1 MNRIYSCIIAD
12 DHEIDR
18 LSVAAAVKKHSFM
31 QVTGMYSS
39 AQETLASLTK
49 TLPDIAFFDIDMP
62 GISGLELRKQLVDIP
77 VCVFITSYPDYA
89 VDSFELAALDFV
101 VKPLKA
107 ERFAKTAER
116 IKTYLEIKYKANLLD
131 VTLGADT
138 IFVKEGHEQVKLSLH
153 EVVYLEALK
162 DYTMIVTGKKKYS
175 VLSTLGNVLKEK
187 PFDQFVR
194 IHRSYAVQKHF
205 IERIKAQEILVSNIV
220 LPVGRNYKEIVSKL
234 KPQL

>member
-1 MNRIYSCIIAD
+1 MSRIYNCIIAD

-31 QVTGMYSS
+31 QVTGVYSS
-39 AQETLASLTK
+39 AEETLASLTK

-89 VDSFELAALDFV
+89 VDSFELDALDFI

-116 IKTYLEIKYKANLLD
+116 IKAYLEIKYKASLLD

-138 IFVKEGHEQVKLSLH
+138 IFIKEGHEQVKLSLH
-153 EVVYLEALK
+153 EVIYLEALK
-162 DYTMIVTGKKKYS
+162 DYTIIVTAQKKYS

-220 LPVGRNYKEIVSKL
+220 LPVGRNYKEMVSKL

>member
-1 MNRIYSCIIAD
+1 MNHVYSCIIAD

-18 LSVAAAVKKHSFM
+18 LSVIAAVKRYPFM
-31 QVTGMYSS
+31 QIRGVYTS
-39 AQETLASLTK
+39 AEEALASVNATI
-49 TLPDIAFFDIDMP
+49 PDIAFFDIDMP
-62 GISGLELRKQLVDIP
+62 GKSGLDLRKELAAIP

-89 VDSFELAALDFV
+89 VDSFELAALDFI

-107 ERFAKTAER
+107 ERFAKTVER
-116 IKTYLEIKYKANLLD
+116 IQTYLEIRQKASLLD
-131 VTLGADT
+131 GTLGADT
-138 IFVKEGHEQVKLSLH
+138 FFIKEGHEQVKLSLH

-162 DYTMIVTGKKKYS
+162 DYTLIVTAQKKYS

-187 PFDQFVR
+187 PFEQFVR

-205 IERIKAQEILVSNIV
+205 IERIKAQEIVVNNIV

-234 KPQL
+234 KPQF

>member
-89 VDSFELAALDFV
+89 VDSFELAALDFI

-138 IFVKEGHEQVKLSLH
+138 IFVKEGHEQVKLSFH

>member
-1 MNRIYSCIIAD
+1 MGRIYNCVIAD

-18 LSVAAAVKKHSFM
+18 LSVAAAVKKHPFM
-31 QVTGMYSS
+31 QVSGIYSS
-39 AQETLASLTK
+39 AEEALASLDK

-62 GISGLELRKQLVDIP
+62 GISGLELRKQLIDIP

-89 VDSFELAALDFV
+89 VDSFELAAFDFI
-101 VKPLKA
+101 VKPIKA

-116 IKTYLEIKYKANLLD
+116 IKAYLEIKHKAGLLD

-138 IFVKEGHEQVKLSLH
+138 IFIKEGHEQVKLSLH

-162 DYTMIVTGKKKYS
+162 DYTIIATAQKKYS

-187 PFDQFVR
+187 PFEQFIR

-205 IERIKAQEILVSNIV
+205 IERIRAQEIVVNNIL
-220 LPVGRNYKEIVSKL
+220 LPVGRNYKEAVSKL
-234 KPQL
+234 KI